1 MHSIFARINSVS
13 SLLSTCMM
21 VLLAAVAVSSLF
33 LTTDPKGKVD
43 IVSLK
48 VYNAKAKRYP
58 FKEQEFGFLK
68 FDIDVDLQ
76 PLFNWNTK
84 QLFIYLEAEYSSA
97 QGKTNNT
104 IVLWDRIVRRKE
116 DAHIVVSSG
125 RNKYKFKELSES
137 FKNASP
143 AEFSLKYNVMP
154 YVGLLTYGEAART
167 EAHEIPEARDAIA

>member
-1 MHSIFARINSVS
+1 MHSTFSRISNIS
-13 SLLSTCMM
+13 SFLSTCLMA
-21 VLLAAVAVSSLF
+21 LLVAVAVSSLF
-33 LTTDPKGKVD
+33 LTADPKGKVD

-58 FKEQEFGFLK
+58 FKEQEFGFVK
-68 FDIDVDLQ
+68 FDIDADLQ
-76 PLFNWNTK
+76 SLFNWNTK
-84 QLFIYLEAEYSSA
+84 QLFVYLEAEYSNV
-97 QGKTNNT
+97 QGVNNT

-116 DAHIVVSSG
+116 DAHVTVSSG

-137 FKNASP
+137 FRNAPS

-167 EAHEIPEARDAIA
+167 EAHEIPETRDAIA